1 MSMLFDG
8 GTGERFG
15 EDVGDHFT
23 SGEEVTFDLTT
34 FDDFTNPVPL
44 DVDVLHATMV
54 FRISEDF

>member
-1 MSMLFDG
+1 MLFDG

-15 EDVGDHFT
+15 EDVSNHFT
-23 SGEEVTFDLTT
+23 SGEEVAFDLTT

-44 DVDVLHATMV
+44 DVDVLHLAMV